1 MQRTKEKLQQSC
13 KIKRIERNTNID
25 IGRMNQTAQRRSNR
39 SITCMKPAE
48 TWNTHKIWQAAEEI
62 NWYMYTYRWS
72 NMHTICNNYSECIKF
87 YISSFRCVVRN
98 EVWFPEICEIEI
110 DYYLKC
116 NILNVSSVNSSIN
129 ILNKRWIIVR
139 FGPVCLP
146 MIGSCMCLWLHLTH
160 FPLYYYCCYCWD
172 FLLWLISPMY
182 LQVSYIIYQSQ
193 IVHW

>member
-1 MQRTKEKLQQSC
+1 
-13 KIKRIERNTNID
+13 
-25 IGRMNQTAQRRSNR
+25 
-39 SITCMKPAE
+39 
-48 TWNTHKIWQAAEEI
+48 
-62 NWYMYTYRWS
+62 MYTYRWS

-87 YISSFRCVVRN
+87 YTSSFRCLVRY

-129 ILNKRWIIVR
+129 ILNKRWIIVQ

-160 FPLYYYCCYCWD
+160 FPLYYYWCCCWY

-182 LQVSYIIYQSQ
+182 LQVSYIIHQTQ